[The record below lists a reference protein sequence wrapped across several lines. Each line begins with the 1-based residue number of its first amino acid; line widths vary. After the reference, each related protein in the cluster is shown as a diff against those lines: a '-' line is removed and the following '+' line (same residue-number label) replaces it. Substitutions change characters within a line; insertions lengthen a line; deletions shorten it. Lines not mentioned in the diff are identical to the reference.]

1 MVADEAGKS
10 KVFDMPKESYM
21 MHKKKGE
28 QEGCF
33 LLVSPWKFA
42 GMGAKSE
49 TEEYWVLGAQFLQN
63 YYSMYDFKEH
73 KIGLVES
80 VTSRMINQKGAATKT
95 KEASSSTSGQASGS
109 TTTGEQASGELIS
122 ESEGDSSSLAQKH

>member
-1 MVADEAGKS
+1 
-10 KVFDMPKESYM
+10 MPKESYM
-21 MHKKKGE
+21 MHKKKGD

-49 TEEYWVLGAQFLQN
+49 KEEYWVLGAQFLQN
-63 YYSMYDFKEH
+63 YYSMYDFKDH

-80 VTSRMINQKGAATKT
+80 VTSRMLNQKPSATQTASAATGSAKAN
-95 KEASSSTSGQASGS
+95 KAGQDVDIDEENGS
-109 TTTGEQASGELIS
+109 LV
-122 ESEGDSSSLAQKH
+122 QKKAHK